1 MAIAAPTTKPPTI
14 SQPFLDLVCCSFDA
28 GVGFTLGVLST
39 LGAEDEALETASS
52 FAGTLTGFYMDMRIV
67 THSAIAS
74 YESNGTYLCG
84 LLRSTLLCTLSFP
97 CFRTEVAH
105 CS

>member
-14 SQPFLDLVCCSFDA
+14 SQPFLDLVFCSFDA
-28 GVGFTLGVLST
+28 GVGFTLGLLST
-39 LGAEDEALETASS
+39 LGAEDDALEAASS
-52 FAGTLTGFYMDMRIV
+52 FAGTSTGFYMDMRIGM
-67 THSAIAS
+67 HFAIAS
-74 YESNGTYLCG
+74 HESNGTYLCG
-84 LLRSTLLCTLSFP
+84 LLRNTLLYTLSFP